1 MKVTVNDVGGFWL
14 QFTASIRHLHME
26 RGMLDLLLLRG
37 ARELAFAISIA
48 TLMLIGVGESMR
60 EERPL
65 LCGVMLWTR
74 TLGTNRLAGFD
85 FHVNQSCGLCEG
97 KRMWAFT
104 TFKLQ
109 LLSLSEIFLFFLSV
123 SSLC

>member
-26 RGMLDLLLLRG
+26 RGMLDLLLPRG
-37 ARELAFAISIA
+37 ACELAFAISIA

-74 TLGTNRLAGFD
+74 TLGTNRQLVLIFMSTNLADYVKESERGHSPHLNF
-85 FHVNQSCGLCEG
+85 SC
-97 KRMWAFT
+97 
-104 TFKLQ
+104 
-109 LLSLSEIFLFFLSV
+109 
-123 SSLC
+123 